1 MAILVTGGAG
11 YIGSAFVEALVA
23 AGQRVVVLDDLSRG
37 HRAAVHPDAVF
48 QQGRTGDR
56 ALVARVVS
64 EHRVEA
70 CVHFAA
76 FAYVGESVK
85 EPARYFDNNFTQAQ
99 ALFDALLAAGVKR
112 VVFSS
117 TCATYGVPTAVPI
130 AESHPQ
136 WPIKPLRL
144 VEAVRRAGCSR
155 ATTSAHDLRFVALR
169 YFNAAGAT
177 TRVGEH
183 HDPETHLIPLALRAA
198 TGGAPALTVF
208 GSDYD
213 TPDGTR
219 DPRLH
224 PRRRPRRGAPAGA
237 RASPARRRLA
247 VPEPRHRYG
256 LLGARGD
263 RDGAP
268 RVGPGRS
275 AHDRPAPRG
284 RPAAPRG
291 RRLARPRGAR
301 LDPEAAGA
309 GSDRPL
315 GLGLDAD
322 APERLPGLTPRA
334 RRGRRRRGR
343 HR

>member
-99 ALFDALLAAGVKR
+99 AFFDALLGAGVKR

-136 WPIKPLRL
+136 WPINPYGWSKLFVERL
-144 VEAVRRAGCSR
+144 LDSYDL
-155 ATTSAHDLRFVALR
+155 AHGLRFVALR

-177 TRVGEH
+177 ALVGEH
-183 HDPETHLIPLALRAA
+183 HEPETHLIPLALRAA
-198 TGGAPALTVF
+198 TGRGAALTVF

-213 TPDGTR
+213 TPDGTAIR
-219 DPRLH
+219 DYVHVSDLADAHLLALEHLRGGGGSQFLNLGTGTGFSVLEVIETARRVTGRDVPHTIGPRRAGDPPRLV
-224 PRRRPRRGAPAGA
+224 ADAA
-237 RASPARRRLA
+237 RARDVLRWSPKQPALETI
-247 VPEPRHRYG
+247 V
-256 LLGARGD
+256 
-263 RDGAP
+263 
-268 RVGPGRS
+268 RS
-275 AHDRPAPRG
+275 AWGWMQAHPNG
-284 RPAAPRG
+284 YEG
-291 RRLARPRGAR
+291 
-301 LDPEAAGA
+301 
-309 GSDRPL
+309 
-315 GLGLDAD
+315 
-322 APERLPGLTPRA
+322 
-334 RRGRRRRGR
+334 
-343 HR
+343 